1 MSKKYTFMIFF
12 FIVGLIF
19 ISIIKNETRKL
30 QKEINNLKSSIY
42 NIKLDLHEASLDHQ
56 VLTSPDNIFK
66 LSKKYLDD
74 DFKFYKKSQIKEFN
88 LINNLELSFKPEEQ

>member
-30 QKEINNLKSSIY
+30 QKEINNLKIMG
-42 NIKLDLHEASLDHQ
+42 
-56 VLTSPDNIFK
+56 F
-66 LSKKYLDD
+66 
-74 DFKFYKKSQIKEFN
+74 IKEMEN
-88 LINNLELSFKPEEQ
+88 LRVDSMYCLQKDFFKYNFY